1 MTELSASRHS
11 LSRRATSTHPRTLAP
26 SNPCRTHYNP
36 AVQYHFGD
44 FEADRA
50 AYRVTRGGDAL
61 DLTPKLLDLLFFLLD
76 RPGQLVT
83 KDELLDGVWPGA
95 NVTENAMAQA
105 MSDLREALG
114 DEASAPTY
122 IRTIARRGYR
132 FIAPVHVLAGGQA
145 TPSATGRQSGVTEA
159 TGDLPTLAV
168 MDFANLSSD
177 PETAWLGAG
186 IAETVTS
193 DLASLDRFR
202 VVDRWRVLEA
212 VRRTSG
218 TVQEVG
224 AALGAKVMVTGG
236 FQRGGPNLRITA
248 RLVDLER
255 GDMLAD
261 AKVDGPIE
269 SVFALQD
276 GIVRVFAR
284 ELGVTTAPDTARV
297 GLRETT
303 SLDAY
308 RAYMEGWLKIESLD
322 LDLNAPAIRD
332 FERAISIDPKY
343 AIAYTGLANAEFVAY
358 EMSRATRAPNYRA
371 LQSGIEHARHAI
383 HLDPGLAEAHATL
396 SFLLT
401 SALMFDESRRAA
413 QQAVSLEPDN
423 WRHQYRH
430 GHALWGEA
438 RLRAFER
445 ALSLYPQF
453 AYARFEMAM
462 VHVARGDFGTALDI
476 VQQGAGEQDRQTRT
490 TDRFPAVGF
499 HYLLGALRGARGDYE
514 GAIAE
519 FDQEVAQ
526 AGQRRLYRAEYG
538 ASALTW
544 RGFALLALGSTDD
557 AVESFHAALGYVD
570 GHPRALLGLSMARG
584 RQQKPDA
591 ARYRDEARLAIAAAR
606 RPDRAIDSSYTGA
619 LEAVADGRPADA
631 VSALS
636 RLLDSVPPSF
646 VGWTFPIEAM
656 FLGLRGR
663 SGFAQVLARLA
674 ERAR

>member
-1 MTELSASRHS
+1 MHFR
-11 LSRRATSTHPRTLAP
+11 
-26 SNPCRTHYNP
+26 
-36 AVQYHFGD
+36 FGD
-44 FEADRA
+44 FEADRI
-50 AYRVTRGGDAL
+50 AYRVTRGGEAL

-76 RPGQLVT
+76 RAGQLVT
-83 KDELLDGVWPGA
+83 KEELLDGVWPGA

-105 MSDLREALG
+105 ISDLRESLG
-114 DEASAPTY
+114 DEAASPTF

-132 FIAPVHVLAGGQA
+132 FIAPVQAGSVAAGQPA
-145 TPSATGRQSGVTEA
+145 APQPTPPAVGVQTS
-159 TGDLPTLAV
+159 TSDLPALAV
-168 MDFANLSSD
+168 MDFANLSAD
-177 PETAWLGAG
+177 PEVAWLGAG

-218 TVQEVG
+218 TLQEVG
-224 AALGAKVMVTGG
+224 AALGAKLMVSGG
-236 FQRGGPNLRITA
+236 FQRGGQNLRMTA

-255 GDMLAD
+255 GDVLAD
-261 AKVDGPIE
+261 AKVDGLLE
-269 SVFALQD
+269 NVFALQD
-276 GIVRVFAR
+276 GIVRIFAR
-284 ELGVTTAPDTARV
+284 ELGVTTAPDSARV

-308 RAYMEGWLKIESLD
+308 RAYIEGWLKIESLD

-358 EMSRATRAPNYRA
+358 EMSRATRAPNHRA

-383 HLDPGLAEAHATL
+383 HLDSGLAEAHATL

-401 SALMFDESRRAA
+401 SALKFDESRKAA
-413 QQAVSLEPDN
+413 QQAVWLEPDN
-423 WRHQYRH
+423 WRHQYRQ

-462 VHVARGDFGTALDI
+462 VHVARGDFDTALDI

-519 FDQEVAQ
+519 FDQEVDQ

-538 ASALTW
+538 ASALAW
-544 RGFALLALGSTDD
+544 RGFALLELGRTDD
-557 AVESFHAALGYVD
+557 AVESFHAALSYVD
-570 GHPRALLGLSMARG
+570 GHPRALLGLSIARG

-591 ARYRDEARLAIAAAR
+591 ARYRDEARLVIASTR
-606 RPDRAIDSSYTGA
+606 RPDRVLETSYA
-619 LEAVADGRPADA
+619 SAFEAVADGRPSDA
-631 VSALS
+631 INALS
-636 RLLDSVPPSF
+636 TLLDSVPPSF

-656 FLGLRGR
+656 FLGLRGEA
-663 SGFAQVLARLA
+663 GFQQVLAKLA